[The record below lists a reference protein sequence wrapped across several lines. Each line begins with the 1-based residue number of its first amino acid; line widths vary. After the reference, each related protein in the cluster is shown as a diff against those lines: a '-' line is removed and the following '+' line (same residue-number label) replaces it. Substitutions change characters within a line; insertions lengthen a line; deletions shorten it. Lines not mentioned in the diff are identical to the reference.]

1 MAKGKENIVRV
12 QVTNTGQYLITL
24 PRALAGALELN
35 KGDEVLWIH
44 HLEGLILKRS
54 KGGDAL

>member
-1 MAKGKENIVRV
+1 MAKGRENIVRI

-35 KGDEVLWIH
+35 KGDEALWIH
-44 HLEGLILKRS
+44 HPEGLILK
-54 KGGDAL
+54 KPK